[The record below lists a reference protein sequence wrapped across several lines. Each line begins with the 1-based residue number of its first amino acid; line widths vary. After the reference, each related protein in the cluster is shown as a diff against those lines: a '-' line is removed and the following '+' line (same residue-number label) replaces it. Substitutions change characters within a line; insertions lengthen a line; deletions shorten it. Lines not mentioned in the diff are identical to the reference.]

1 MTVEV
6 AFTTLSTIRWRN
18 GVRENVPVKYIFNV
32 NQFTVF
38 VCVCVCFRGALF
50 RVQTLRIRCWFWLV
64 LKAVGRESWPTDCAR
79 SCVNSSPMGLFLNIY
94 ILELTYLTGTPQVEI
109 INRICTLCLRPQNLS
124 HHKGA
129 LLRWAEWC
137 WLPFPQRGRV
147 SEYGSHG
154 ALVFFS
160 ALLTSGVNEKS
171 PALRL

>member
-1 MTVEV
+1 M
-6 AFTTLSTIRWRN
+6 
-18 GVRENVPVKYIFNV
+18 
-32 NQFTVF
+32 
-38 VCVCVCFRGALF
+38 CVSGGALF

-64 LKAVGRESWPTDCAR
+64 LKAVGRESWPTGCAR
-79 SCVNSSPMGLFLNIY
+79 ICVNSSPMGLFLNIY
-94 ILELTYLTGTPQVEI
+94 ILELTFLTGTPQVEI

-154 ALVFFS
+154 ALDFFS
-160 ALLTSGVNEKS
+160 ALLTTGVNEKV
-171 PALRL
+171 LRSDYKQIDILAFKLKYWKCLLARRHPPFRQS